1 MYNIF
6 NLNLNSFSTKLK
18 NLASLFVIIFSSLLT
33 ACSSSGGI
41 YKEGDAKNGEFS
53 VLNTALVSLAV
64 VGAVAVAVDSSK
76 HHKGGG
82 GGGNVYIDTSI
93 PIYPQWF
100 YYNQNNT
107 WYCINTYNNTYIP
120 YQYCQ

>member
-18 NLASLFVIIFSSLLT
+18 NLGSLFVIIFSSLLT

-41 YKEGDAKNGEFS
+41 YKEGDAQNGEFS

-64 VGAVAVAVDSSK
+64 VGVVAAAVDGSK

>member
-1 MYNIF
+1 MNNLFNFNFNSVLLNIKKYNKFFIIIIS
-6 NLNLNSFSTKLK
+6 SF
-18 NLASLFVIIFSSLLT
+18 LAS
-33 ACSSSGGI
+33 CSSNGGI
-41 YKEGDAKNGEFS
+41 YKEGDAQNGEFS